1 MMKAKRSN
9 VNMEKLTV
17 MTIAFNGVQILSS
30 LLIALICLLDAEVL
44 GRPYLR
50 VGLVILTALV
60 SWGAFMDVREAYM
73 VRHLSEET
81 DMLEESH
88 RNLEE

>member
-50 VGLVILTALV
+50 VGLVILTDRKSV
-60 SWGAFMDVREAYM
+60 V
-73 VRHLSEET
+73 
-81 DMLEESH
+81 
-88 RNLEE
+88 

>member
-30 LLIALICLLDAEVL
+30 LLIALICLLDGNAAAIDDELAENAAAIGAEL
-44 GRPYLR
+44 ITDG
-50 VGLVILTALV
+50 IL
-60 SWGAFMDVREAYM
+60 
-73 VRHLSEET
+73 
-81 DMLEESH
+81 
-88 RNLEE
+88 

>member
-60 SWGAFMDVREAYM
+60 SWGSFIDVREAFM
-73 VRHLSEET
+73 ARLLRDET
-81 DMLEESH
+81 DMLVGSQT
-88 RNLEE
+88 NLE

>member
-30 LLIALICLLDAEVL
+30 LLIALIC
-44 GRPYLR
+44 
-50 VGLVILTALV
+50 
-60 SWGAFMDVREAYM
+60 AFIARIF
-73 VRHLSEET
+73 
-81 DMLEESH
+81 
-88 RNLEE
+88 

>member
-30 LLIALICLLDAEVL
+30 LVIALICLLDAEVL
-44 GRPYLR
+44 GRP
-50 VGLVILTALV
+50 
-60 SWGAFMDVREAYM
+60 
-73 VRHLSEET
+73 
-81 DMLEESH
+81 
-88 RNLEE
+88 